1 MVRELLYLII
11 ILHCRPP
18 SGLTGFNENSIQSK
32 FLSSKC
38 LLQPEQTQPQSALN
52 SLELPSLLASV
63 GEDVVLLEV
72 VGDGVR
78 QVLSQTERK
87 DSLPDSA
94 SVVGPGRQFLAQVA
108 ALVKADSV
116 QIICQKLLHS
126 ELPDWIKL
134 SEDDK

>member
-18 SGLTGFNENSIQSK
+18 SGLTSFHSSSIQSQ

-52 SLELPSLLASV
+52 SLKLPSLLASL
-63 GEDVVLLEV
+63 GEDVVLLQI

-87 DSLPDSA
+87 NSLPDYA
-94 SVVGPGRQFLAQVA
+94 RVVGPGRQFLAQVA
-108 ALVKADSV
+108 ALVEADSV
-116 QIICQKLLHS
+116 QIICQKLHHS
-126 ELPDWIKL
+126 ALTDWIKL
-134 SEDDK
+134 SDDDN